1 MSTGCIRRAC
11 SRPSSSSATRPR
23 ASRSTTR
30 RSPAS
35 EARRGASASRRTCW
49 PDAAMTVARLSLVG
63 INKSFGGIEAVRD
76 VAFDVAPGTI
86 HALVGENG
94 AGKSTLVKIITGL
107 QPADAGEIRLDGVP
121 ARFRTPMEARAAGVV
136 AVYQDPK
143 LFPHLDVAE
152 NIFMG
157 IHPLSRL
164 GVVDRRQ
171 MYQRAR
177 DLLRALDVELDPYAL
192 VAGLSLG
199 EMQFV
204 EFARAMA
211 EGAERLLILD
221 EPTAALTPD
230 ETARLFR
237 VVRRLR
243 DRGAAVIFISHRL
256 EELSGLVDVVTVLRD
271 GRHIATAPA
280 ATLDRAGVVR
290 LMVGRS
296 LDQLYPESPGG
307 ARRALGAELLRV
319 EGLGQEG
326 VFDDISFNLRAG
338 EIVGLAGLVG
348 AGRSEIA
355 QTIFGVTPPTAG
367 RVIVDGRAV
376 RVRDPRQMLGLGIA
390 YLPEDRDGEG
400 LITTLS
406 IVKNLVLPIVDRL
419 AWHGLLR
426 PGREHA
432 ETRRFAD
439 RLQIKAASLEQAVSA
454 LSGGNRQKVVLGK
467 WLAMGPRVLIL
478 DEPTHGIDVGTKA
491 QVHQII
497 DRLAADGIAIL
508 MISSD
513 LPEVLRMSDRILVIA
528 DGRLTGE
535 FGRDEATQEVVM
547 TAATQRRRNRPAA

>member
-1 MSTGCIRRAC
+1 
-11 SRPSSSSATRPR
+11 
-23 ASRSTTR
+23 
-30 RSPAS
+30 
-35 EARRGASASRRTCW
+35 
-49 PDAAMTVARLSLVG
+49 MTVARLSLVG
-63 INKSFGGIEAVRD
+63 ISKSFGGIEAVRD

-121 ARFRTPMEARAAGVV
+121 VRFRTPMEARSAGIV

-164 GVVDRRQ
+164 GVVDRRK
-171 MYQRAR
+171 MYQRAC
-177 DLLRALDVELDPYAL
+177 DLLRTLDVELDPYAL

-199 EMQFV
+199 EVQFV

-256 EELSGLVDVVTVLRD
+256 EELAGLVDFVTVLRD
-271 GRHIATAPA
+271 GRHVATAPA
-280 ATLDRAGVVR
+280 ATLDRAAVVR

-296 LDQLYPESPGG
+296 LDQLYPERPGD
-307 ARRALGAELLRV
+307 ARRTPGAELLRV

-326 VFDDISFNLRAG
+326 VFDDISFGLSAG

-355 QTIFGVTPPTAG
+355 QAIFGVTPPTAG
-367 RVIVDGRAV
+367 RVIVDGRVVA
-376 RVRDPRQMLGLGIA
+376 VRDPRQMLGLGVA

-419 AWHGLLR
+419 AWHGVLR
-426 PGREHA
+426 PGREQA

-497 DRLAADGIAIL
+497 ERLAADGIAIL

-528 DGRLTGE
+528 DSRLTGE

-547 TAATQRRRNRPAA
+547 TAATQRRRHRPAV